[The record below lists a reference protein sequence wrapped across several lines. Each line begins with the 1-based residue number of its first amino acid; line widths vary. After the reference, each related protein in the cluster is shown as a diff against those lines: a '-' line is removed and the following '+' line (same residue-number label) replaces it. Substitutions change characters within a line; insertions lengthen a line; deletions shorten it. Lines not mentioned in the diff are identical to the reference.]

1 MAARYRGIRE
11 GHWGHTARVV
21 AVLALVVGTVWAALT
36 WAGDHGREIINA
48 GAWWWGWLA
57 LPVVAALL
65 AALVRRRGRGPEPW
79 LLTVAL
85 LAPMAVGFVAH
96 DRMRDR
102 QPAYWPVGWTLLVVL
117 GVICTAAGLSR
128 RSSR

>member
-1 MAARYRGIRE
+1 MVVR
-11 GHWGHTARVV
+11 GHTADVV
-21 AVLALVVGTVWAALT
+21 AVLALVVGIAWTALT
-36 WAGDHGREIINA
+36 WAGDHGREIVNA

-65 AALVRRRGRGPEPW
+65 GVLARHRGRGPEPW
-79 LLTVAL
+79 LLAVVL

-96 DRMRDR
+96 DQVEDR
-102 QPAYWPVGWTLLVVL
+102 RPAYWPVGWTLLVVL

-128 RSSR
+128 RGSR